1 MAHAVGIPDPAHVV
15 RLRDVSRTYR
25 RGNVLVPV
33 LRGVTLDVEAFDLSL
48 FLDCKQSGVADGHL
62 PLPPAL
68 VDVGVDVD
76 EALSLD
82 VVLGTLRAEMVEGR
96 RLVSYC
102 MRNRDWIGYG
112 FTFLDVLSFGRRV
125 RSAFVCSGLRS
136 SALIRLR

>member
-1 MAHAVGIPDPAHVV
+1 MSAA
-15 RLRDVSRTYR
+15 
-25 RGNVLVPV
+25 
-33 LRGVTLDVEAFDLSL
+33 EAFSDLLGQRLARCLSQVL
-48 FLDCKQSGVADGHL
+48 AIIVVTKDEAGLGADFFQRLPSGVADGHL

-68 VDVGVDVD
+68 VDVGGDVD